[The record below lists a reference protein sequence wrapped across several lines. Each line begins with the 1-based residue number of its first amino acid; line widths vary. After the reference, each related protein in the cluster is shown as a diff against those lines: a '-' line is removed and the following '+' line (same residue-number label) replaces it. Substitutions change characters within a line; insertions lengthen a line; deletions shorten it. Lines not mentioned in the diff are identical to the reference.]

1 MSLALSPLRA
11 TLFYFSNLVQRP
23 APAWTFLRPAA
34 LLAPFSL
41 AIPSW
46 SSLLELFPSIVLAVP
61 KKKVSHSRKAMR
73 SAHKGLRDKSTTV
86 LSYLILLVQ
95 AASRTSPPSGAVIVD
110 SSSTGSGQYK
120 TIASAIAA
128 LPGDGSSQSIFIY
141 PGTYNEQ
148 LLIDR
153 SGSVTLYGY
162 TTDTM
167 DYSKNQVV
175 VTHSESLIEAGSDD
189 ESGTLRI
196 KSDNV
201 SLYNLD
207 VRNDYSESGRIAQ
220 AIAVSAY
227 GSQFGAY
234 ACRFFSYQDTLLA
247 QSGTQVY
254 LMSYIEGAVDYI
266 FGQHAQAYF
275 EGNTIASKGAGC
287 ITANGRPD
295 DSDSSIYVFN
305 KNDIVASSDAFTNVT
320 SRAYL
325 GRPWTDYARVVFLN
339 SNIELQLNSAI
350 WSEWSSSTPNTDHI
364 LFAEYNSQG
373 SGVADANR
381 PSFATVL
388 SESQASQYTISTTL
402 GNDYADWVDTDYLS

>member
-11 TLFYFSNLVQRP
+11 TLFSFSNLVQRP

-73 SAHKGLRDKSTTV
+73 SAHKGLRDKSNIVNCPGCATV

-128 LPGDGSSQSIFIY
+128 LPDDGSSQSIFIY

-153 SGSVTLYGY
+153 SGSVTLYG
-162 TTDTM
+162 
-167 DYSKNQVV
+167 
-175 VTHSESLIEAGSDD
+175 DD

-201 SLYNLD
+201 SIYNLD
-207 VRNDYSESGRIAQ
+207 VRNDYSESGKIAQ

-234 ACRFFSYQDTLLA
+234 ACKFFSYQDTLLA

-287 ITANGRPD
+287 ITANGRPG

-305 KNDIVASSDAFTNVT
+305 KNNIVASSDAFTNVT
-320 SRAYL
+320 SKTYL

-364 LFAEYNSQG
+364 LFAEYNNQG
-373 SGVADANR
+373 PGVANANR
-381 PSFATVL
+381 PFIATIL
-388 SESQASQYTISTTL
+388 SESRASQYTILTTL
-402 GNDYADWVDTDYLS
+402 GSDYADWVDTDYLS